1 MHPYKRSERI
11 GELILA
17 EIAELLTREIK
28 DPRIGF
34 VTFTRVE
41 MSDDLRHAKVF
52 VSSFGAEPE
61 IEFAGVLSN
70 GRDTQVSLINRTSSC
85 SRKLRLMRPNCFMPS
100 PVSPPSDARTC
111 SASSVPH
118 TAALNVTPL
127 CCATSRR
134 LLTRLHYLRSAI
146 ICPSF

>member
-17 EIAELLTREIK
+17 EIADLIAREIK

-61 IEFAGVLSN
+61 
-70 GRDTQVSLINRTSSC
+70 
-85 SRKLRLMRPNCFMPS
+85 K
-100 PVSPPSDARTC
+100 ARTLQGLS
-111 SASSVPH
+111 SATGYIRCH
-118 TAALNVTPL
+118 LGRALHLRYTPEL
-127 CCATSRR
+127 SF
-134 LLTRLHYLRSAI
+134 LLDDSLEHGAKIAQILRQLRAG
-146 ICPSF
+146 